1 MESSMFFVVTIYLLV
16 VGIDG
21 TVTREYTKQSF
32 EDTWACHSFIHR
44 NKMELL
50 TPHIIK
56 YGDDLKSWELFC
68 ESRYLKDLE
77 NI

>member
-1 MESSMFFVVTIYLLV
+1 M
-16 VGIDG
+16 
-21 TVTREYTKQSF
+21 REYTVKSF
-32 EDTWACHSFIHR
+32 EDSWACHAFIHR

-56 YGDDLKSWELFC
+56 HGDDLKSWELFC

-77 NI
+77 GV